1 MTLLHSSLHAGRVK
15 AVAHRLRVVHSAMV
29 GGQLV
34 ADARPTT
41 RDGRS
46 RPLGSAGQALTDEE
60 VMRYEARGFVVPLA
74 RLPDDTL
81 AELTEAV
88 DALIAAN
95 PEVRPED
102 LAVPHVPGG
111 ASGILNT
118 PDALRKTFLAV
129 GRHPLLVAAAAQLIG
144 PDVILWS
151 SHAFCKPAGTGAPVP
166 WHQDGQYWPI
176 RPMATCTVWIAI
188 DAAGPENGC
197 LRVIPGSHRSG
208 LLAHRR
214 EQDEALAL
222 DAAVDPAA
230 FDPWLAEDIILPP
243 GGLSFHDVH
252 LIHGSEPNQ
261 SSRRRRAM
269 VFRYMPATA
278 HYDRSTPD
286 YVMKNGAAMRW
297 ADRPIWLVHGQNRH
311 PGNVVEA

>member
-1 MTLLHSSLHAGRVK
+1 VAQALH
-15 AVAHRLRVVHSAMV
+15 
-29 GGQLV
+29 
-34 ADARPTT
+34 DAREADRGSQFG
-41 RDGRS
+41 RDGARA
-46 RPLGSAGQALTDEE
+46 PLTAEE
-60 VMRYEARGFVVPLA
+60 VMRYGARGFVTPLV

-95 PEVRPED
+95 PGVRPED

-111 ASGILNT
+111 ASGRLNT
-118 PDALRKTFLAV
+118 PETLRERLLAV

-151 SHAFCKPAGTGAPVP
+151 SHAFCKPPNTGAAVP

-176 RPMATCTVWIAI
+176 RPMATCSVWIAI
-188 DAAGPENGC
+188 DASGPENGC
-197 LRVIPGSHRSG
+197 LRVIPGTHRKG
-208 LLAHRR
+208 LMAHGR
-214 EQDEALAL
+214 EEDKSLAL
-222 DAAVDPAA
+222 DAAVDPQS

-261 SSRRRRAM
+261 SPRPRRAM

-286 YVMKNGAAMRW
+286 YVMKNGGVMHW
-297 ADRPIWLVHGQNRH
+297 ADRPIWLVHGENRH
-311 PGNVVEA
+311 PGNVVQL

>member
-1 MTLLHSSLHAGRVK
+1 MAQAFH
-15 AVAHRLRVVHSAMV
+15 
-29 GGQLV
+29 
-34 ADARPTT
+34 DARETNRGSLFG
-41 RDGRS
+41 RDGARA
-46 RPLGSAGQALTDEE
+46 PLTAEE
-60 VMRYEARGFVVPLA
+60 VMRYGARGFVTPLA
-74 RLPDDTL
+74 HLPDDTL

-95 PEVRPED
+95 PGVRPED

-111 ASGILNT
+111 ASGRLNT
-118 PDALRKTFLAV
+118 PEPLRERLLAV

-151 SHAFCKPAGTGAPVP
+151 SHAFCKPPSTGAAVP

-176 RPMATCTVWIAI
+176 RPMATCSAWIAI
-188 DAAGPENGC
+188 DASGPENGC
-197 LRVIPGSHRSG
+197 LRVIPGSHRKG
-208 LLAHRR
+208 LMAHGR
-214 EQDEALAL
+214 EEDKSLAL
-222 DAAVDPAA
+222 DAAVDPAS

-261 SSRRRRAM
+261 SPRPRRAM

-286 YVMKNGAAMRW
+286 YVMKNGGLMHW
-297 ADRPIWLVHGQNRH
+297 ADRPIWLVHGENRH
-311 PGNVVEA
+311 PGNVVQL